1 MYIKIDLFFI
11 FLLAM
16 INHMISIVDI
26 KWMGMSLCITHR
38 VKRCLASLTNKKR
51 GTRGISSYKFI
62 KAIEYVKRF
71 LKKEE
76 ECIWL
81 ADHLKKECN
90 GGRW

>member
-1 MYIKIDLFFI
+1 
-11 FLLAM
+11 M
-16 INHMISIVDI
+16 INHTISIVDI

-38 VKRCLASLTNKKR
+38 VRRCLASLTKKKKE
-51 GTRGISSYKFI
+51 TRGIISNEFI
-62 KAIEYVKRF
+62 KAIEYVKRL

-81 ADHLKKECN
+81 ADHFKKERN